1 MLLNLNLSL
10 NLSLNLDTMQNFPK
24 IETERLILSQ
34 LKEEDLPFVVDYLQD
49 KIFSDLT
56 SNIPYPYRQEDA
68 EFWLKMSKEAFEKGS
83 GFTFAIRD
91 KDEKI
96 IGAIGLHDRGEGKAE
111 LGYWMAKTYWNQ
123 GFVTEAAK
131 AVLDFGFKELTF
143 NKIFAT
149 HFLHNPA
156 SGKIMEKI
164 GMKKEEIL
172 HQHIKKD
179 GKYFDIALYSVL
191 KKFN

>member
-10 NLSLNLDTMQNFPK
+10 NLRFNLNTMHNFPK